1 MAYFEP
7 NEDQFHPL
15 PASQSLWSPDSING
29 SALAGLAAHAI
40 ESSCSAIGYRPGK
53 FTLDIFRQPSFAP
66 LQTNTTLVREGR
78 SVRIADVLVQQGER
92 TVARASM
99 VSIRPTQDPPGA
111 RWYPSESMTLSE
123 SLAAQLP
130 TPGILWGSD
139 EHPNRW
145 SASMPEHQNA
155 GRKRLWFDPPQVIPG
170 IDNTPFVRAAM
181 VGELTNTLTSW
192 SDRGIGF
199 INHDV
204 TILLTRQPIG
214 PIVGIEADNHV
225 SSDGIAAGAATMWD
239 ANGRFGIS
247 VVGAVAHLAGSL
259 DSASSPEQ
267 WADNNH
273 SHQPDFDSATTV
285 NVSS

>member
-1 MAYFEP
+1 MTYFEL

-15 PASQSLWSPDSING
+15 PASQSLWSADSING

-40 ESSCSAIGYRPGK
+40 ESSCSAIGYRPAK

-66 LQTNTTLVREGR
+66 LRASATLVREGR
-78 SVRIADVLVQQGER
+78 SIRIVDVLVQQGDR

-99 VSIRPTQDPPGA
+99 SSIRPTQDPPGA

-123 SLAAQLP
+123 ALAAQLP

-139 EHPNRW
+139 EHPDRW
-145 SASMPEHQNA
+145 STSMPEHQNG
-155 GRKRLWFDPPQVIPG
+155 GRKRLWFDQPRVISG
-170 IDNTPFVRAAM
+170 IENTPFVRAAM

-204 TILLTRQPIG
+204 TILLARLPIG

-225 SSDGIAAGAATMWD
+225 SGDGIAAGAATMWD
-239 ANGRFGIS
+239 ADGRFGIS
-247 VVGAVAHLAGSL
+247 VVGSVAHLGGSL
-259 DSASSPEQ
+259 DSASSPGQ
-267 WADNNH
+267 WAENDD
-273 SHQPDFDSATTV
+273 SYQPDFDSATTV
-285 NVSS
+285 NGS